1 MPSNASLADVYDSV
15 RKQRQQQQSLAG
27 GVNAPAGAPVAPV
40 APPTPAAAAPPG
52 VSAITPPP
60 PVPNQTPAELQT
72 ITPPSL
78 QAITAAPGVQKSTGF
93 APDGR
98 PVTSYSQV
106 GNGMVTLADVQRDLP
121 NSRGSLSVAG
131 VTPDEMAYRNQV
143 VSGINQATAS
153 LRRGRLE
160 NRAERTDAIGA
171 AARNELARMDARDQ
185 SLGDLQAKQD
195 ANQVGLAAALAKA
208 NPYQET
214 LAREQAKN
222 DAKRAVEQTGAQQNA
237 SDLFN
242 KLDRLESLSGVSGF
256 FSPALAYGSK
266 VFGGDRAAKS
276 EEFTSVANNLV
287 ASLVKQLP
295 GQLSERELA
304 FLQAQIPKLGNTE
317 EGNRRIIQSLRDF
330 TTQKLQAAGLQLPN
344 AAGTG
349 AASPAD
355 RINTR
360 GAELM
365 QQGMTQ
371 DQVLAKL
378 REEFSG
384 AY

>member
-15 RKQRQQQQSLAG
+15 RKQRQQQQSLAS
-27 GVNAPAGAPVAPV
+27 GVNAPTAAPVSAAIAAPAGV
-40 APPTPAAAAPPG
+40 PPTA
-52 VSAITPPP
+52 PPP
-60 PVPNQTPAELQT
+60 PVPDQTPDELQT
-72 ITPPSL
+72 ITPPIL
-78 QAITAAPGVQKSTGF
+78 QAMTAAPGVRKSAGF
-93 APDGR
+93 APDGL

-106 GNGMVTLADVQRDLP
+106 GDGTVTLADVQRDLP
-121 NSRGSLSVAG
+121 NSRGTLSVVG
-131 VTPDEMAYRNQV
+131 VTPDEMASRNQV
-143 VSGINQATAS
+143 VAGINQATAS

-160 NRAERTDAIGA
+160 NRAERTDAIGE

-195 ANQVGLAAALAKA
+195 ANRIGMAAALTKA

-222 DAKRAVEQTGAQQNA
+222 DAQRSVEQTSAQQNA

-242 KLDRLESLSGVSGF
+242 KLDRLDSLTGVSGF
-256 FSPALAYGSK
+256 FAPALAYGSK
-266 VFGGDRAAKS
+266 AFGGDRAAKS

-295 GQLSERELA
+295 GQLSEKELS
-304 FLQAQIPKLGNTE
+304 FLQAQVPKLGNTE

-330 TTQKLQAAGLQLPN
+330 TTQKLQAAGIQPPKGGGTSLQ
-344 AAGTG
+344 
-349 AASPAD
+349 SS
-355 RINTR
+355 RINAR

>member
-27 GVNAPAGAPVAPV
+27 GANAPAGAPVAPV

-52 VSAITPPP
+52 VSAITQPP
-60 PVPNQTPAELQT
+60 PVPNQPPAELQT

-78 QAITAAPGVQKSTGF
+78 QAITAAPGVQKSTG
-93 APDGR
+93 PYGV
-98 PVTSYSQV
+98 PSYSQV
-106 GNGMVTLADVQRDLP
+106 GNGTVTLADVQRDLP
-121 NSRGSLSVAG
+121 NSRGTLSVAG

-185 SLGDLQAKQD
+185 SLGDLQAKQE

-295 GQLSERELA
+295 GQLSERELT
-304 FLQAQIPKLGNTE
+304 FLQAQVPKLGNTE

-330 TTQKLQAAGLQLPN
+330 ATQKLQAAGLQLPN

-349 AASPAD
+349 ATSPAD